1 MLFSK
6 KFDLIFSLGEDCA
19 CSSYLRRFN
28 LQEYS
33 YPFDWLTN
41 ADFFT
46 RMDLLVNDFKGFLE
60 KENLVIKAYSHQKTI
75 NKHTDDYKDTK
86 TDFYFYHDF
95 DTKIPFDKSFI
106 LVKEKYQRRIK
117 RLYHQIQ
124 KSQNILIVWWSRN
137 KHQDID
143 KVKESYK
150 LLSQKFADKDISILL
165 IEFNKEQKQVFY
177 QLNSWGGGIMLLQ
190 YDNISFKHNPNY
202 NETMG
207 NEANNNAVFA
217 KIKRKKK
224 RKDYTKLAIFYI
236 VNFSINFVPLKKSRR
251 ELRHKWRFH
260 FFRDKL

>member
-1 MLFSK
+1 MLFDK

-60 KENLVIKAYSHQKTI
+60 KENLVQLDKSAFKGNIDEF
-75 NKHTDDYKDTK
+75 NDYYADTK

-124 KSQNILIVWWSRN
+124 KSQNILTVWWSRN

-165 IEFNKEQKQVFY
+165 IEFNKEQKQVFC
-177 QLNSWGGGIMLLQ
+177 QLNSWGGGLCFCSMIIFLL
-190 YDNISFKHNPNY
+190 NIIQTTMKLWAMKQTTTLCLQKSNARKSAKNIPN
-202 NETMG
+202 
-207 NEANNNAVFA
+207 
-217 KIKRKKK
+217 
-224 RKDYTKLAIFYI
+224 
-236 VNFSINFVPLKKSRR
+236 SP
-251 ELRHKWRFH
+251 
-260 FFRDKL
+260 FFTL

>member
-60 KENLVIKAYSHQKTI
+60 KENLAIIAYSHQKTI

-95 DTKIPFDKSFI
+95 DTKMPFDKSFI

-165 IEFNKEQKQVFY
+165 IEFNKEQKQVFC
-177 QLNSWGGGIMLLQ
+177 QLNSWGGGLCFCSMIIFLLNIIQ
-190 YDNISFKHNPNY
+190 TTMKLWAMKQTTTPCLKISNARKSTKTLSNLPFFTHSNHSLISFH
-202 NETMG
+202 
-207 NEANNNAVFA
+207 
-217 KIKRKKK
+217 
-224 RKDYTKLAIFYI
+224 
-236 VNFSINFVPLKKSRR
+236 
-251 ELRHKWRFH
+251 
-260 FFRDKL
+260 